1 MVSVSPA
8 SQTCVRTHIKFQ
20 SLILMPC
27 RTLSYIF
34 ATCGLTFCHFPEFV
48 SNLSNSFKKCHLSCY
63 LSPSFLFNSNYSKGE
78 IIGPFL
84 LSNMVYLSS
93 LLTVLYYAKLVFSHC
108 KLWSLELSCR
118 F

>member
-34 ATCGLTFCHFPEFV
+34 AACGLTFCHFPEFV
-48 SNLSNSFKKCHLSCY
+48 SNLSNSFKQCHLSCY
-63 LSPSFLFNSNYSKGE
+63 LSPSVLFNSIYSKGE